1 MSSWALSSLYIHQVY
16 ISLYSFLGSY
26 LGFRLTRLAGEE
38 RFIFAGDFNSRQNMS
53 PYYMLHN
60 GQLSAQLQ
68 KELSLVSTASQDDKR
83 LFQIFSNCYE
93 HHQNDLTSSYLSVKV
108 LFARFFLIC
117 HENCSNRVGS
127 LTLFLSFK
135 VT

>member
-26 LGFRLTRLAGEE
+26 LGFRLTRLAEE
-38 RFIFAGDFNSRQNMS
+38 KRFIFAGDFNSRQNMS

-68 KELSLVSTASQDDKR
+68 KELSLVSTASQDDKS
-83 LFQIFSNCYE
+83 LFQLFSNCYE

-108 LFARFFLIC
+108 FDLSWKLFEQGGFFNPI
-117 HENCSNRVGS
+117 S
-127 LTLFLSFK
+127 FLQGHI
-135 VT
+135 VRC